1 MNDIA
6 LKADGLYLN
15 GQKFF
20 LLSGDFHY
28 FRTMPSGWE
37 SRLKLMKDFG
47 LTAVTTYV
55 AWNLHEPNENEF
67 NFEGIADL
75 DKFLTLANKV
85 GLKVALRCAPYM
97 CAEWDLGGLPA
108 WLLKNRQMCFRSMD
122 PNFIS
127 AFTKYTKKLAEVVR
141 PHLYT
146 NGGPIILIGI
156 ENEYGSFG
164 NDKEYLLYTMKLY
177 REVGFNVPFISANGS
192 DPFKFINGTIEG
204 NWNGGDASANEGG
217 IKTLLEIKAQ
227 QPNYPPMAGEAWCG
241 QIMHWGRS
249 FILNSDVEKTCNYF
263 KKALEM
269 GAYIN
274 FYMFVGGTNFAF
286 TSGANTMDSNNVF
299 VPSMTSYD
307 YDAPISEN
315 GIPRKKYFA
324 MRDVL
329 DEYLNKPKR
338 PWILPNYAVQEITDV
353 KFTDVAPLFE
363 NAENIAETS
372 TFKYRT
378 VCMEDLNQYQGFMLL
393 STFVNYTDDRV
404 RHVILED
411 LHDRAT
417 LYFNNEYIGT
427 VMRDEPHP
435 DVTFTVPKE
444 GGTLQILIENL
455 GHINYGFDIYDYKG
469 ILKCVRY
476 KIENLDGSYLYNY
489 ATVMGYDTK
498 TLPLKN
504 LTNLAYGNYPIK
516 QNLPYFFRGTFKAKA
531 GVDTFI
537 DTTKLNKGV
546 IFINGFNLGRFW
558 NIGPQYTLYVP
569 GEILKDDNVIE
580 IFEIYS
586 NGKMPEV
593 KGVTE
598 HIFINKEEK
607 THGFELL

>member
-6 LKADGLYLN
+6 LNSDGLYLN
-15 GQKFF
+15 GKKFF

-28 FRTMPSGWE
+28 FRTMPNGWE

-47 LTAVTTYV
+47 LTTVTTYV

-75 DKFLTLANKV
+75 GKFLSLADKV

-108 WLLKNRQMCFRSMD
+108 WLLKNRQTCFRSMD
-122 PNFIS
+122 PYFIS
-127 AFTKYTKKLAEVVR
+127 AFTKYTKKLAEIVR

-146 NGGPIILIGI
+146 NGGPIVLIGI

-204 NWNGGDASANEGG
+204 NWNGGDASANESG

-249 FILNSDVEKTCNYF
+249 FIPNSDVEKTCNYF

-269 GAYIN
+269 GAYVN

-286 TSGANTMDSNNVF
+286 TNGANTMDDNDIF

-307 YDAPISEN
+307 YDAPIGEN

-329 DEYLNKPKR
+329 DEFLNKPKR
-338 PWILPNYAVQEITDV
+338 PWVTPEYAVQEISDFN
-353 KFTDVAPLFE
+353 FTEVAPLFE
-363 NAENIAETS
+363 NAENIAEVS

-404 RHVILED
+404 RHVIIED

-417 LYFNNEYIGT
+417 LYFNKEYIGT

-435 DVTFTVPKE
+435 DIIFTVPKE

-455 GHINYGFDIYDYKG
+455 GHVNYGFDIYDYKG

-476 KIENLDGSYLYNY
+476 KIENYDGTYLYNY

-504 LTNLAYGNYPIK
+504 LYNLNYGNYPIK

-531 GVDTFI
+531 GFDTFI
-537 DTTKLNKGV
+537 DVTKLNKGV

-569 GEILKDDNVIE
+569 GEILKDVNVIE

-586 NGKMPEV
+586 NGKMPEI

-607 THGFELL
+607 LHEFELL